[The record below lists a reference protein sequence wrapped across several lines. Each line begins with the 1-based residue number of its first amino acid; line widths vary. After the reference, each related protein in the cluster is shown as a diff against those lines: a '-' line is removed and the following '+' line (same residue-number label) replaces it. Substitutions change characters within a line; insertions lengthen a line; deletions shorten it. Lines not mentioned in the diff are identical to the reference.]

1 MKDRTIHPMTS
12 LPEPTDVPPEYR
24 SRVSAAVIDLKGRLQ
39 EQYERDFP
47 ERSVLIH
54 KAIEEAEALAWRT
67 SFPHLFLP
75 DLAEDQI
82 ARLALAA

>member
-1 MKDRTIHPMTS
+1 MSSSPENTS
-12 LPEPTDVPPEYR
+12 VLPEYC
-24 SRVSAAVIDLKGRLQ
+24 SRVRVAIADLKGRLQ
-39 EQYERDFP
+39 ERYERVFP

-75 DLAEDQI
+75 ELAEDRI

>member
-1 MKDRTIHPMTS
+1 MTS
-12 LPEPTDVPPEYR
+12 SSPETTAVPPEYC
-24 SRVSAAVIDLKGRLQ
+24 SRVRAAVIDLKERLQ
-39 EQYERDFP
+39 EHYERNFP
-47 ERSVLIH
+47 KRSVLIH